1 MNTNHL
7 RLLMAG
13 MMFLCFASLKAE
25 NKVAVHGSVY
35 FDGLVWQKDAS
46 IGATEDYNSPF
57 LFNSYADVNL
67 ASKYVDAGVRF
78 EFMRWPLPGFEPDFA
93 GWGVPN
99 IYVKGKFKGMEL
111 TLGDFYEQFG
121 SGFILRTYEERTLG
135 IDNSIR
141 GARLKFNN
149 IKGLRLTAL
158 GGIQRVYWDWK
169 LQSQVYGFNAD
180 AYLEDWISGI
190 ADKNASLNI
199 GASWTLKHEKDEDII
214 VPGTNYRL
222 NLPKEV
228 NAFDVRANF
237 SKGPWNLTAEYAWKG
252 QDPSFD
258 NDYTY
263 GSGNAVLLSGSLS
276 KKGFSAMVQAK
287 RSENMSYRSQRT
299 RSGLAAFI
307 NYMPAFTYQHTY
319 SLPALFPYAT
329 QYGPGEWAFQGQLA
343 FSAPK
348 KSTIGGKYGA
358 KFTMNLSYI
367 ARLVHEGEPDYLLP
381 GINSIEG
388 TNGYKTSFFK
398 IGEANY
404 WDFNLQ
410 FEKKFSKVFD
420 LQLMYMSLMYNRTAV
435 EDASFVSNEE
445 SERIYSQILVA
456 DAKFKFN
463 RKFTLRSELQYLFG
477 SRKGPEAEH
486 PTPEDIGYG
495 TDWAYGLLE
504 FSYSPYVMIFASDMW
519 NCGGTGTH
527 YYMFGIT
534 GNYKSNRLQLS
545 YGRTRKG
552 YNCSGGVCRLVPA
565 MKGFQITYS
574 YNF

>member
-420 LQLMYMSLMYNRTAV
+420 LQLMYMSQMYNRTAV

-456 DAKFKFN
+456 DGKFKFN